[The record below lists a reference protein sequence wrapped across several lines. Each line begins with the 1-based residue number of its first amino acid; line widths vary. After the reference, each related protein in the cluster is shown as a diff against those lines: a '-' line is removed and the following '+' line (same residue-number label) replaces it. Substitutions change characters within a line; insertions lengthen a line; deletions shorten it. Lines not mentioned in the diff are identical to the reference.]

1 MESISNVKEANN
13 LKKEAEKGSSK
24 TKEYLLFY
32 LLKYHIVI
40 FSALYLLN
48 RV

>member
-24 TKEYLLFY
+24 TKKYLLFY